1 MGLAGNRKG
10 HWVLSGQGQG
20 PAKGHPA
27 IQRWEPAASFPMLL
41 GSLGCLKTK
50 SVPVLDIPS
59 DQQLGPRAACHRV
72 SRHLDSLFCLGPL
85 EKVVTG
91 QREGRPFTITPPLAP
106 PHSCLA
112 FIWQNGAYQS
122 HQLNKHT
129 NPRLVRKNTLPELFI
144 SCSQAL
150 HTAHCQKH
158 RREPEAKQW
167 GPSSPLWRWRVAFP
181 SLALSCLPFRLS
193 HLPSSLL
200 VPSSSTLFSGRP
212 CQWVSYGPHRTPSSV
227 CFLTGDNGPAG
238 GLWNGGGTGM
248 IRAHTRQ
255 AGATSSLILPGPP
268 WTPSPCPPPP
278 PSLLWPCVLGAS
290 LASAPP
296 VWPPWKQRL
305 QLQSP
310 L

>member
-1 MGLAGNRKG
+1 MERPLGPQWSGSGASQGTSCHPEMGA
-10 HWVLSGQGQG
+10 SGQLS
-20 PAKGHPA
+20 HVV
-27 IQRWEPAASFPMLL
+27 

-50 SVPVLDIPS
+50 SVPVLDIPR
-59 DQQLGPRAACHRV
+59 DRQLGPRAACHRV
-72 SRHLDSLFCLGPL
+72 SRYLDCLYCRGPL

-158 RREPEAKQW
+158 RREPEAVQW
-167 GPSSPLWRWRVAFP
+167 GPSSLLWRWRVAFP
-181 SLALSCLPFRLS
+181 SLAWPCLPFRLS

-200 VPSSSTLFSGRP
+200 VPSPLFSGSP
-212 CQWVSYGPHRTPSSV
+212 CQWVSSGPHRTPPTVSAFS
-227 CFLTGDNGPAG
+227 L
-238 GLWNGGGTGM
+238 GTMG
-248 IRAHTRQ
+248 
-255 AGATSSLILPGPP
+255 
-268 WTPSPCPPPP
+268 
-278 PSLLWPCVLGAS
+278 
-290 LASAPP
+290 
-296 VWPPWKQRL
+296 
-305 QLQSP
+305 QLVACGTVEGQG
-310 L
+310 